1 MNSPSAR
8 SAKYPEAKFPPL
20 GPGIVIIGSGSC
32 RRKKGFPE
40 LFVSI
45 FDSQET
51 YFEVR
56 IDKRTSWPQLA
67 AWPDQH
73 SAKSKAAPSSVSYL
87 NKPHSNF
94 VVRSRTQL
102 VIQNASKR
110 PQGHEHF
117 GDEIVL
123 EFGSPEECYAWESAC
138 VWAVTKH
145 IFPELT
151 CGRVI
156 IHGTALISFLRLDQ
170 FEPSEHYVE
179 LTLDNFRNAQL
190 VQRALQRTSEPQPQ
204 RTFLLNGPDWESA
217 ITISNVYDEERHLS
231 KDVPAALIIKRAREL
246 GKSEVDLDIIL
257 EFTTVVDGKVEEADR
272 WKQAIQYVMDDFEDQ
287 DPDAQLRSEY
297 RATEKNEKQVAKEK
311 KAPIVLLNDTNES
324 DDDLPMPSVSVPT
337 PAPAASAPALARL
350 SASAVLQT
358 TPSTPVQTPVDAPAP
373 PAARTAASVTAPAAA
388 PDSAL
393 ATSSATTSTAEV
405 TTTAAVVAPIMADP
419 AHPAATTFAS
429 DAAANR
435 IESAEPLHT
444 TLGSSSSLVICVV
457 FLVGFFIGLF
467 LLGPGI
473 TGLLKNFIF
482 IPFIRFILAVVHFHF
497 LGIHQF
503 GPFDLHVPPTLN
515 FSSISTVLAQ
525 QVARFA
531 Y

>member
-1 MNSPSAR
+1 
-8 SAKYPEAKFPPL
+8 
-20 GPGIVIIGSGSC
+20 
-32 RRKKGFPE
+32 
-40 LFVSI
+40 
-45 FDSQET
+45 
-51 YFEVR
+51 
-56 IDKRTSWPQLA
+56 
-67 AWPDQH
+67 
-73 SAKSKAAPSSVSYL
+73 
-87 NKPHSNF
+87 
-94 VVRSRTQL
+94 
-102 VIQNASKR
+102 
-110 PQGHEHF
+110 
-117 GDEIVL
+117 
-123 EFGSPEECYAWESAC
+123 
-138 VWAVTKH
+138 
-145 IFPELT
+145 
-151 CGRVI
+151 
-156 IHGTALISFLRLDQ
+156 
-170 FEPSEHYVE
+170 
-179 LTLDNFRNAQL
+179 
-190 VQRALQRTSEPQPQ
+190 
-204 RTFLLNGPDWESA
+204 
-217 ITISNVYDEERHLS
+217 
-231 KDVPAALIIKRAREL
+231 
-246 GKSEVDLDIIL
+246 
-257 EFTTVVDGKVEEADR
+257 
-272 WKQAIQYVMDDFEDQ
+272 
-287 DPDAQLRSEY
+287 
-297 RATEKNEKQVAKEK
+297 
-311 KAPIVLLNDTNES
+311 
-324 DDDLPMPSVSVPT
+324 
-337 PAPAASAPALARL
+337 LARL

-358 TPSTPVQTPVDAPAP
+358 TPSAPVQTPVDAPAP